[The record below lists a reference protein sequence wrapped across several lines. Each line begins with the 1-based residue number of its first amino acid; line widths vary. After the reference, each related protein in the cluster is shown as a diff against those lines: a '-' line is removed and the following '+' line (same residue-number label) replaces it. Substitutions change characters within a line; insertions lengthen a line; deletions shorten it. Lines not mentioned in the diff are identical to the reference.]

1 MTNDVPEN
9 SPDQQMHIDEQNCPH
24 DGESAT
30 GKPTLAIPD
39 ERFISKGQKVNVFR
53 TYRQALI
60 LISQEF

>member
-9 SPDQQMHIDEQNCPH
+9 SPDQQMHIDEQNWH
-24 DGESAT
+24 DGESPT

-39 ERFISKGQKVNVFR
+39 ERIISKGQKVNVFR

>member
-9 SPDQQMHIDEQNCPH
+9 SPDQQMHIDEQNRPH
-24 DGESAT
+24 DGESPT

-39 ERFISKGQKVNVFR
+39 ERFISKGQKFR